1 MYLTNMFKNTPH
13 NLLYPDDNVE
23 SLLTS
28 CTLVLGSQSG
38 ILHAK
43 VWSLSCSS
51 KHILQLLRYHLVWNI
66 KKNCGFKNSD
76 KFCKYIFP
84 ELSITIWNACLKP
97 RLQLTIFLQKEKST
111 TKKAPVD
118 NGILFYIHNI

>member
-43 VWSLSCSS
+43 V
-51 KHILQLLRYHLVWNI
+51 
-66 KKNCGFKNSD
+66 
-76 KFCKYIFP
+76 
-84 ELSITIWNACLKP
+84 
-97 RLQLTIFLQKEKST
+97 
-111 TKKAPVD
+111 
-118 NGILFYIHNI
+118 